1 MSLSVSQMNPSIL
14 VKVQKDQIAVGSL
27 IEKLMDLSEREGEV
41 GAITTFIGRVRGK
54 EATRQVDELF
64 LEHYPTMTEKKI
76 TKIVRNA
83 CNKFSING
91 CVVVHRIGKLVPG
104 ELIVFVGVTSRH
116 RKDAF
121 EACSYVMDFLKTEA
135 PFWKKEKGSK
145 GEKWIRSRDIDYLAR
160 DRWLEE

>member
-1 MSLSVSQMNPSIL
+1 
-14 VKVQKDQIAVGSL
+14 
-27 IEKLMDLSEREGEV
+27 
-41 GAITTFIGRVRGK
+41 IGRVRGK
-54 EATRQVDELF
+54 EGTRQVDELF

-76 TKIVRNA
+76 TKIVCNA

-91 CVVVHRIGKLVPG
+91 CIVVHRIGKLIPG

-145 GEKWIRSRDIDYLAR
+145 GEKWVRSRDTDYLAR

>member
-1 MSLSVSQMNPSIL
+1 MSPINKSIL
-14 VKVQKDQIAVGSL
+14 VRVQKGHIAVGSY
-27 IEKLMDLSEREGEV
+27 IEQLMDLSEREGEV

-54 EATRQVDELF
+54 EETGQVNELF

-76 TKIVRNA
+76 MEIVCNA
-83 CNKFSING
+83 SKKFSING
-91 CVVVHRIGKLVPG
+91 CIVIHRIGKLVPG

-135 PFWKKEKGSK
+135 PFWKKEKGST
-145 GEKWIRSRDIDYLAR
+145 GEKWINSRETDYLAR
-160 DRWLEE
+160 DTWLGK

>member
-1 MSLSVSQMNPSIL
+1 MNDSIL
-14 VKVQKDQIAVGSL
+14 VKVQKEKIAVGGL
-27 IEKLMDLSEREGEV
+27 IEQLMDLSERGDEV

-54 EATRQVDELF
+54 EETRQVNELF

-76 TKIVRNA
+76 MEIVCSA
-83 CNKFSING
+83 SKKFSING
-91 CVVVHRIGKLVPG
+91 CIVIHRIGKLVPG

-135 PFWKKEKGSK
+135 PFWKKEKGST
-145 GEKWIRSRDIDYLAR
+145 GEKWINSRDTDYLAR
-160 DRWLEE
+160 DTWLGK

>member
-1 MSLSVSQMNPSIL
+1 MSPMNDSIL
-14 VKVQKDQIAVGSL
+14 VKVQKEQIAVGSL
-27 IEKLMDLSEREGEV
+27 IEQLMDLSEREGEV

-54 EATRQVDELF
+54 EETRQVNELF

-76 TKIVRNA
+76 MEIVCNA
-83 CNKFSING
+83 SKKFSING
-91 CVVVHRIGKLVPG
+91 CIVIHRIGKLVPG

-145 GEKWIRSRDIDYLAR
+145 GEKWINSRDTDYLAR
-160 DRWLEE
+160 DTWLGK

>member
-1 MSLSVSQMNPSIL
+1 MSPMNDSIL
-14 VKVQKDQIAVGSL
+14 VKVQKEKIAVGGL
-27 IEKLMDLSEREGEV
+27 IEQLMDLSEREGEV
-41 GAITTFIGRVRGK
+41 GAITTFMGRVRGK
-54 EATRQVDELF
+54 EETRRVNELF

-76 TKIVRNA
+76 MEIVCNA
-83 CNKFSING
+83 SKKFSING
-91 CVVVHRIGKLVPG
+91 CIVIHRIGKLVPG

-145 GEKWIRSRDIDYLAR
+145 GEKWIRSRDTDYLAR
-160 DRWLEE
+160 DTWLGK

>member
-1 MSLSVSQMNPSIL
+1 MVSPMNDSIL
-14 VKVQKDQIAVGSL
+14 VKVQKEKIAVGGL
-27 IEKLMDLSEREGEV
+27 IEQLMDLSEREGEV

-54 EATRQVDELF
+54 EETRQVNELF

-76 TKIVRNA
+76 MEIVCNA
-83 CNKFSING
+83 SKKFSING
-91 CVVVHRIGKLVPG
+91 CIVIHRIGKLVPG

-145 GEKWIRSRDIDYLAR
+145 GEKWINSRDTDYLAR
-160 DRWLEE
+160 DTWLGK

>member
-1 MSLSVSQMNPSIL
+1 MSPLNDSIL
-14 VKVQKDQIAVGSL
+14 VKVQKEKIAVGNL
-27 IEKLMDLSEREGEV
+27 IERLMDLSEREGEV

-54 EATRQVDELF
+54 EETRQVNELF

-76 TKIVRNA
+76 MEIVCNA
-83 CNKFSING
+83 SKKFSING
-91 CVVVHRIGKLVPG
+91 CIVIHRVGKLVPG

-135 PFWKKEKGSK
+135 PFWKKEKGST
-145 GEKWIRSRDIDYLAR
+145 GEKWINSRDTDYLAR
-160 DRWLEE
+160 DTWLGK

>member
-1 MSLSVSQMNPSIL
+1 MNDSIL
-14 VKVQKDQIAVGSL
+14 IKVQKEKIAVGSL
-27 IEKLMDLSEREGEV
+27 IEQLMDLSEREAEV

-54 EATRQVDELF
+54 EETRQVNALI

-76 TKIVRNA
+76 MEIVCNA
-83 CNKFSING
+83 SKKFSING
-91 CVVVHRIGKLVPG
+91 CIVVHRIGKLVPG

-145 GEKWIRSRDIDYLAR
+145 GEKWIRSRGKDYLAR
-160 DRWLEE
+160 DRWLEK

>member
-1 MSLSVSQMNPSIL
+1 MSPMNNSIL
-14 VKVQKDQIAVGSL
+14 VKVQKEQIAVGNL
-27 IEKLMDLSEREGEV
+27 IEQLMDLSEREGEV

-54 EATRQVDELF
+54 EQTRQVNELF

-76 TKIVRNA
+76 MEIVRNA
-83 CNKFSING
+83 SKKFLLNG
-91 CVVVHRIGKLVPG
+91 CIVIHRIGKLVPG

-145 GEKWIRSRDIDYLAR
+145 GEKWISSRDTDYLAR
-160 DRWLEE
+160 DRWLGK

>member
-1 MSLSVSQMNPSIL
+1 MRPMNQSIL
-14 VKVQKDQIAVGSL
+14 VKVQKDQVAVGRL
-27 IEKLMDLSEREGEV
+27 IEQLMDLSEREGEV

-54 EATRQVDELF
+54 EEMRQVDELF

-76 TKIVRNA
+76 IEIVCNA
-83 CNKFSING
+83 SKKFSING
-91 CVVVHRIGKLVPG
+91 CIVIHRIGKLVPR

-145 GEKWIRSRDIDYLAR
+145 GEKWIRSRDTDYLAR

>member
-1 MSLSVSQMNPSIL
+1 MSHLVSPMNHSIL
-14 VKVQKDQIAVGSL
+14 VKLQKDQIAVGSL

-41 GAITTFIGRVRGK
+41 GAIATFMGRVRGK
-54 EATRQVDELF
+54 EDTRQVDELF

-76 TKIVRNA
+76 TKIVSNA

-91 CVVVHRIGKLVPG
+91 CIVVHRIGKLIPG

-145 GEKWIRSRDIDYLAR
+145 GEKWIRSRDTDYLAR

>member
-1 MSLSVSQMNPSIL
+1 MNKSIL
-14 VKVQKDQIAVGSL
+14 VRVQKERIAVGSF
-27 IEKLMDLSEREGEV
+27 IEQLMDLSEREGEV

-54 EATRQVDELF
+54 EETRQVNELF
-64 LEHYPTMTEKKI
+64 LEHYPMMTEKKI
-76 TKIVRNA
+76 MEIVCNA
-83 CNKFSING
+83 SKKFSING
-91 CVVVHRIGKLVPG
+91 CIVIHRIGKLVPG

-145 GEKWIRSRDIDYLAR
+145 GEKWIKSRDIDYLAR
-160 DRWLEE
+160 DAWLGKG

>member
-1 MSLSVSQMNPSIL
+1 MSPMNDSIL
-14 VKVQKDQIAVGSL
+14 VKVQKEKIAVGGL
-27 IEKLMDLSEREGEV
+27 IEQLMDLSEREGEV

-54 EATRQVDELF
+54 EESTQVDELF
-64 LEHYPTMTEKKI
+64 LEYYPTMTEKKI

-83 CNKFSING
+83 SKKFSING
-91 CVVVHRIGKLVPG
+91 CIVIHRIGKLVPG

-135 PFWKKEKGSK
+135 PFWKKEKGST
-145 GEKWIRSRDIDYLAR
+145 GEKWINSRDTDYLAR
-160 DRWLEE
+160 DTWLRK

>member
-1 MSLSVSQMNPSIL
+1 MSPMNNSIL
-14 VKVQKDQIAVGSL
+14 VKVQKDKIAVGGL
-27 IEKLMDLSEREGEV
+27 IEKLMSLSEREGEV

-54 EATRQVDELF
+54 EETRQVSELF

-76 TKIVRNA
+76 TEIVCNA

-91 CVVVHRIGKLVPG
+91 CIVIHRIGKLVPG

-145 GEKWIRSRDIDYLAR
+145 GETWIRSQDTDYLAR
-160 DRWLEE
+160 DRWVEK

>member
-1 MSLSVSQMNPSIL
+1 MNNSIL
-14 VKVQKDQIAVGSL
+14 VKVQKEKIAVGGL
-27 IEKLMDLSEREGEV
+27 IEQLMDLSEREGEV

-54 EATRQVDELF
+54 EETRQVNELF

-76 TKIVRNA
+76 MEIVCNA
-83 CNKFSING
+83 SKKFSING
-91 CVVVHRIGKLVPG
+91 CIVIHRIGKLVPG

-145 GEKWIRSRDIDYLAR
+145 GEKWINSRDTDYLAR
-160 DRWLEE
+160 DTWLEK

>member
-1 MSLSVSQMNPSIL
+1 MSPMNDSIL
-14 VKVQKDQIAVGSL
+14 VKVQKEKIAVGGL
-27 IEKLMDLSEREGEV
+27 IDQLMNQSEREGEV
-41 GAITTFIGRVRGK
+41 GAITTFTGRVRGK
-54 EATRQVDELF
+54 EEMRQVNELF

-76 TKIVRNA
+76 MEIVCNA
-83 CNKFSING
+83 SKKFSING
-91 CVVVHRIGKLVPG
+91 CIVIHRIGKLVPG

-145 GEKWIRSRDIDYLAR
+145 GEKWINSRDTDYLAR
-160 DRWLEE
+160 DTWLGK

>member
-1 MSLSVSQMNPSIL
+1 MNNSIL
-14 VKVQKDQIAVGSL
+14 VKVQKEQIAVGNL
-27 IEKLMDLSEREGEV
+27 IEQLMDLSEREGEV

-54 EATRQVDELF
+54 EETRHVDELF

-76 TKIVRNA
+76 MEIVCSA
-83 CNKFSING
+83 SKKFSING
-91 CVVVHRIGKLVPG
+91 CIVNHRIGKLVPG

-145 GEKWIRSRDIDYLAR
+145 GEKWISSRDTDYLAR
-160 DRWLEE
+160 DRWLGK

>member
-1 MSLSVSQMNPSIL
+1 MNTMNDSIL
-14 VKVQKDQIAVGSL
+14 VKVQKEKIAVGGL
-27 IEKLMDLSEREGEV
+27 IEQLMGLSEREDEV

-54 EATRQVDELF
+54 EETRQVNELF

-76 TKIVRNA
+76 MEIVCNA
-83 CNKFSING
+83 SKKFSING
-91 CVVVHRIGKLVPG
+91 CIVVHRIGKLVPG

-145 GEKWIRSRDIDYLAR
+145 GEKWIESRETDYLAR
-160 DRWLEE
+160 DRWLEK

>member
-1 MSLSVSQMNPSIL
+1 MNDSIL
-14 VKVQKDQIAVGSL
+14 VKLQKEKIAVGGSVEQL
-27 IEKLMDLSEREGEV
+27 IDLSEREGEV

-54 EATRQVDELF
+54 EETRQVNELF

-76 TKIVRNA
+76 MEIVRNA
-83 CNKFSING
+83 SKKFLLNG
-91 CVVVHRIGKLVPG
+91 CIVIHRIGKLVPG

-145 GEKWIRSRDIDYLAR
+145 GEKWISSRDTDYLAR
-160 DRWLEE
+160 DRWLGK

>member
-1 MSLSVSQMNPSIL
+1 VNNSIL

-54 EATRQVDELF
+54 EETRQVNELF

-76 TKIVRNA
+76 MEIVCSA
-83 CNKFSING
+83 SKKFSING
-91 CVVVHRIGKLVPG
+91 CIVIHRIGKLVPG
-104 ELIVFVGVTSRH
+104 ELIVFVGVTIRH
-116 RKDAF
+116 RKDTF

-135 PFWKKEKGSK
+135 PFWKKEKSST
-145 GEKWIRSRDIDYLAR
+145 GEKWINSRDTDYLAR
-160 DRWLEE
+160 DTWLGK

>member
-1 MSLSVSQMNPSIL
+1 MNPMNDSIL
-14 VKVQKDQIAVGSL
+14 VKVQRDQIAAGSL

-54 EATRQVDELF
+54 EETRQVDELF

-76 TKIVRNA
+76 TEIVCNA

-91 CVVVHRIGKLVPG
+91 CIVVHRIGKLVPG

-116 RKDAF
+116 RRDAF
-121 EACSYVMDFLKTEA
+121 EACAYVMDFLKTEA

-145 GEKWIRSRDIDYLAR
+145 GEKWISSRDTDYLAR
-160 DRWLEE
+160 DSWLEK

>member
-1 MSLSVSQMNPSIL
+1 MSPMNNSIL
-14 VKVQKDQIAVGSL
+14 VKVQKEQIAVGSL

-54 EATRQVDELF
+54 EETRQVNELF

-76 TKIVRNA
+76 MEIVCNATK
-83 CNKFSING
+83 KFSING
-91 CVVVHRIGKLVPG
+91 CIVVHRIGKLVPG

-145 GEKWIRSRDIDYLAR
+145 GEKWINSRDTDYLAR
-160 DRWLEE
+160 DRWLEK

>member
-1 MSLSVSQMNPSIL
+1 MSPMNHSIL
-14 VKVQKDQIAVGSL
+14 VKLQKDQIAVGSL

-41 GAITTFIGRVRGK
+41 GAIATFIGRVRGK
-54 EATRQVDELF
+54 EGTRQVDELF

-76 TKIVRNA
+76 TEIVCNA

-91 CVVVHRIGKLVPG
+91 CIVVHRIGKLVPG

-116 RKDAF
+116 RRDAF
-121 EACSYVMDFLKTEA
+121 EACSYVMAFLKTED

-145 GEKWIRSRDIDYLAR
+145 GEKWIKSRDIDYLAR
-160 DRWLEE
+160 DAWLGKG

>member
-1 MSLSVSQMNPSIL
+1 MSHLVNPMSHSIL
-14 VKVQKDQIAVGSL
+14 VKVQRDQIAVGSL
-27 IEKLMDLSEREGEV
+27 IEQLMDLSEQEGEV

-54 EATRQVDELF
+54 EQTGQVSELF

-76 TKIVRNA
+76 MEIVCNA
-83 CNKFSING
+83 RNKFSING
-91 CVVVHRIGKLVPG
+91 CIVVHRIGKLIPG

-145 GEKWIRSRDIDYLAR
+145 GEKWIRSRDTDYLAR